1 MLYRN
6 HKIEY
11 DPKPIPHR
19 GCDYNIIHES
29 LDPEMALCST
39 AESVDQAKQMIDEYL
54 EEI

>member
-6 HKIEY
+6 HRIEY
-11 DPKPIPHR
+11 DPKPIGHR

-29 LDPEMALCST
+29 NDPETALCST
-39 AESVDQAKQMIDEYL
+39 AASIDQAKQMIDEYL